1 MDTKTL
7 FNSYSYFEG
16 LCRENLLAKKHDFQ
30 FCRCAGLNGLQEAID
45 KFQTAGAFF
54 CIDDTTDGT
63 TFERNGGY
71 FQRRVFTVFL
81 LKNYLYDD
89 MEDRMSSLTVCR
101 TLYAQLYSRM
111 LVDSDRLTNDLIYLN
126 TDRVHFREIENYF
139 LNGCTGLYFMIDVD
153 EPLNLAYDETE
164 WEK

>member
-7 FNSYSYFEG
+7 FDSYSYFGE
-16 LCRENLLAKKHDFQ
+16 LCRQNRLAQVQGFQ

-45 KFQTAGAFF
+45 KFRTAAAFF
-54 CIDDTTDGT
+54 CVDDTTDGT

-81 LKNYLYDD
+81 LKNYQFDN
-89 MEDRMSSLTVCR
+89 MKDRMDSLMVCR
-101 TLYAQLYSRM
+101 RLFAQLYSRM
-111 LVDSDRLTNDLIYLN
+111 LVDSDRLYNDLIYLN
-126 TDRVHFREIENYF
+126 TSRVHFREIENYF

-153 EPLNLAYDETE
+153 EPVNLAYDETE
-164 WEK
+164 WG

>member
-7 FNSYSYFEG
+7 FDSYSYFGE
-16 LCRENLLAKKHDFQ
+16 LCRQNRLAQIHNFQ
-30 FCRCAGLNGLQEAID
+30 FCRCTGLNGLQEAIEQ
-45 KFQTAGAFF
+45 FRTASAFF

-81 LKNYLYDD
+81 LKNYRYDN
-89 MEDRMSSLTVCR
+89 MVERMDAMMVCR
-101 TLYAQLYSRM
+101 TLFAQLYSRM
-111 LVDSDRLTNDLIYLN
+111 LVDSDKLLNDLIYLN
-126 TDRVHFREIENYF
+126 TNRIHFREIENFF

-153 EPLNLAYDETE
+153 EPVNLIYDETE